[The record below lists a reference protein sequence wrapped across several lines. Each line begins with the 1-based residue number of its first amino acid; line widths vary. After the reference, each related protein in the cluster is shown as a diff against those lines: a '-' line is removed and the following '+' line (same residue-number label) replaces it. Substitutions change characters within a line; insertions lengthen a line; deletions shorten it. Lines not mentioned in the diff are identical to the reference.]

1 MNTQTEVER
10 TLQFEYRVM
19 SLNAPLD
26 KSSDKSSDS
35 GGLLD
40 LSSRGLSEGEETWLF
55 TMEAKMKG
63 ENNCEG
69 VVLSMYDGA

>member
-1 MNTQTEVER
+1 
-10 TLQFEYRVM
+10 M
-19 SLNAPLD
+19 SLNQAPLD

-40 LSSRGLSEGEETWLF
+40 LSSRALSEGEETWLF

-63 ENNCEG
+63 KGLIEG
-69 VVLSMYDGA
+69 VAMSIYVYAD

>member
-1 MNTQTEVER
+1 
-10 TLQFEYRVM
+10 M
-19 SLNAPLD
+19 SLNVPLD

-55 TMEAKMKG
+55 TMEARMKG

-69 VVLSMYDGA
+69 VVLNM